1 MNIFQIGENMGID
14 GMSMGQIKPIK
25 ELPSNHLS
33 IEAEI
38 LASKKVAD
46 MEIDLDLSKE
56 KLQVDRKEENYGED
70 VGNPIPG
77 GDTYSDD
84 EDEVQMDDSDED
96 KEGDF
101 SEERKYII
109 RYNEELNIIELYDN
123 EINEVIDII
132 TEENFR
138 EIAKKIKYASGLI
151 VTKKI

>member
-1 MNIFQIGENMGID
+1 MGID

-33 IEAEI
+33 IETEV

-70 VGNPIPG
+70 VGNPVPG
-77 GDTYSDD
+77 GGVYSNDEDDVQEEIIDD
-84 EDEVQMDDSDED
+84 EDDSVDL
-96 KEGDF
+96 
-101 SEERKYII
+101 STVRKYVI
-109 RYNEELNIIELYDN
+109 RYNDELNIIELYDN
-123 EINEVIDII
+123 EINEVVDVI
-132 TEENFR
+132 TEENFV
-138 EIAKKIKYASGLI
+138 EIAKKLKYASGLI